1 MPHLKRRLPA
11 ALLLAAGL
19 AGCSSSPSGG
29 TTTPTASQNVAY
41 VRFVDVAPDAGVAS
55 PSDPAVEIP
64 LFQTANANVRIDGTL
79 IGSVPGDSLLR
90 ASASGAPPS
99 LVSMTAYL
107 PVAAGSHAILFE
119 DPSAYTAQGYLGVSG
134 STAQLLPNARYTVV
148 LSGSY
153 CLNTLQFTTFTDD
166 APANAGL
173 VVYAAAPSSAQSS
186 YDVGVM
192 AAGSSGGPF
201 TKLGSVPRNTRAA
214 FALPQGASIGAYAA
228 IVGTPQTIL
237 PSALDAYDQ
246 NNVVPF
252 NALTA
257 LALFVRD
264 GIPFSQN
271 GGSCPKTPGL
281 PTIQGALTN

>member
-1 MPHLKRRLPA
+1 M
-11 ALLLAAGL
+11 
-19 AGCSSSPSGG
+19 
-29 TTTPTASQNVAY
+29 SQSVAY

-64 LFQTANANVRIDGTL
+64 LFQTANANVRLDGTL

-90 ASASGAPPS
+90 TSANGTLPS

-119 DPSAYTAQGYLGVSG
+119 DPSAYTAGGYLGISG
-134 STAQLLPNARYTVV
+134 NISQLLPNSRYTVV

-153 CLNTLQFTTFTDD
+153 CLNTLQITTFPDD
-166 APANAGL
+166 APTNTGL
-173 VVYAAAPSSAQSS
+173 VVYATAPSSAQSS
-186 YDVGVM
+186 YDVGVTP
-192 AAGSSGGPF
+192 AASSGGPF
-201 TKLGSVPRNTRAA
+201 TRLGSVARGTRAA

-228 IVGTPQTIL
+228 ISGAPQTIL
-237 PSALDAYDQ
+237 PIALDTYDQ

-257 LALFVRD
+257 LSLFVRD
-264 GIPFSQN
+264 GIPVSQN